1 MCRGPAVVSDLRAAL
16 GSLALVSTAAA
27 REQPKRVLMIG
38 AYSEMLPS
46 TVEASTAIRK
56 RLKETSPGVEV
67 FFNSLDLGR
76 FPGKAHEE
84 RMARFLAEK
93 YAENRPDVI
102 VALGGAALRYL
113 LQYRDAIAPG
123 VPIVFCCIV
132 ADCAAAMSVFARCD
146 GRHQ

>member
-1 MCRGPAVVSDLRAAL
+1 
-16 GSLALVSTAAA
+16 
-27 REQPKRVLMIG
+27 MIG

-56 RLKETSPGVEV
+56 RLKETSPGIEV

-93 YAENRPDVI
+93 YVENRPDVI
-102 VALGGAALRYL
+102 VALGAASLRYL
-113 LQYRDAIAPG
+113 LQYRDCHRAG
-123 VPIVFCCIV
+123 HS
-132 ADCAAAMSVFARCD
+132 DCLLLQSSSTAAAAMGASRPMLQAPSVTMI
-146 GRHQ
+146 GRRRLPSLQAFNRRPAMSS